1 MARRRVVVLCGIGVR
16 CLECLLSAP
25 GAASPV
31 DPALRRSPCPA
42 VFWPLVA
49 PSVAVF
55 ARDGLAPSSL
65 RSPLSAAPASRPVGP
80 LPGPRVLAP
89 SLPRSLAARLVR
101 SSCPVPPV
109 LPPAGPGGSPRPLPG
124 SRPRPPA
131 GLPFPRPLARGPA
144 PRCLR
149 SVPPRGFCPPSPP
162 CLRIVSPFFNA
173 FFFFWCAPVPCCG
186 THSVCGF
193 GRPWRLPWP
202 CVVAAC
208 GLLLCCPA
216 VPSVPRPVPCRA
228 GFLFACPARVALVVA
243 PFLLE
248 LWVPSRRGSQGI
260 WVPRPAGLAPRC
272 PPSGLPPDAF
282 PTQPLLAACPHSPL
296 ALRRRPACVPA
307 ALGGFVAGGRCPCRV
322 ALPCSGLARLP
333 CPWLSAW
340 LPVARLA
347 LRGACLPG
355 VPAGP
360 ASPVP
365 GPGARSP
372 LVGVGLACLVVSSVA
387 LVCSVLRPCF

>member
-149 SVPPRGFCPPSPP
+149 SVPPRGFCLPSPP

-173 FFFFWCAPVPCCG
+173 FFFFCVHRFPVVERIRFGVSAALGACHGPVLLLPAACCCVARLCLLCHALSRAVPG
-186 THSVCGF
+186 FCLRAQPAWPWWLLRSSWSYGSPRAGGPRGF
-193 GRPWRLPWP
+193 GCPAPPASPPGVPRRACPPTPSPPSRCSLRALTVPSPFAVARLACRRRWVGLLPVGGVRAGWLCLAAGWLVCLARGLALGCRSRVWP
-202 CVVAAC
+202 CVVLAC
-208 GLLLCCPA
+208 R
-216 VPSVPRPVPCRA
+216 VSRPVLLPPCP
-228 GFLFACPARVALVVA
+228 GLGPARLWWALV
-243 PFLLE
+243 
-248 LWVPSRRGSQGI
+248 
-260 WVPRPAGLAPRC
+260 
-272 PPSGLPPDAF
+272 
-282 PTQPLLAACPHSPL
+282 
-296 ALRRRPACVPA
+296 
-307 ALGGFVAGGRCPCRV
+307 
-322 ALPCSGLARLP
+322 
-333 CPWLSAW
+333 
-340 LPVARLA
+340 LPV
-347 LRGACLPG
+347 
-355 VPAGP
+355 
-360 ASPVP
+360 
-365 GPGARSP
+365 
-372 LVGVGLACLVVSSVA
+372 
-387 LVCSVLRPCF
+387 

>member
-1 MARRRVVVLCGIGVR
+1 MASPPLA
-16 CLECLLSAP
+16 SAP
-25 GAASPV
+25 RYRPLPL
-31 DPALRRSPCPA
+31 PAPWAPCPA
-42 VFWPLVA
+42 PACWPLPSPA
-49 PSVAVF
+49 PWPPVSSVPRVPS
-55 ARDGLAPSSL
+55 RPSS
-65 RSPLSAAPASRPVGP
+65 P
-80 LPGPRVLAP
+80 PRVLGGPLVP
-89 SLPRSLAARLVR
+89 SP
-101 SSCPVPPV
+101 
-109 LPPAGPGGSPRPLPG
+109 
-124 SRPRPPA
+124 
-131 GLPFPRPLARGPA
+131 GPA
-144 PRCLR
+144 PAHRLG
-149 SVPPRGFCPPSPP
+149 SPSPALSPVARLPGVFVP
-162 CLRIVSPFFNA
+162 CPRVASALPALLACASSRRSSTPSPFL
-173 FFFFWCAPVPCCG
+173 CAPVPCCG
-186 THSVCGF
+186 THSVWGF

-272 PPSGLPPDAF
+272 PPSGSPPDAF

-387 LVCSVLRPCF
+387 LACSVLRPCF